1 MNSARNTVAGLAF
14 PVADARQRRWS
25 PKPLVRLAL
34 AIDGAALLALLAFP
48 PHWRAVLLVVLGNH
62 LLLGSIGMWP
72 RSRLID
78 HNIVRLPA
86 AARTRGEVSL
96 TFDDGPDPAVTPQV
110 LDLLDRHGAKASFFF
125 PALQAAA
132 HPGLVQEVI
141 RRGHSV
147 ENHSYRHANSF
158 ACYGWGRLC
167 RELQTSQRLIADLAG
182 RAPEFFRAPM
192 GLRSPLLDPVLALA
206 GLRQVSWTRRGYD
219 SVCGVSGKVLRRLTR
234 GLAAGDILLLHDG
247 RAARAPSGEPVVLI
261 VLPELLGQL
270 AQSGLKSVSLP
281 MAFHSNQA
289 IN

>member
-1 MNSARNTVAGLAF
+1 MSSARTTLAGIAF
-14 PVADARQRRWS
+14 PEAAAGQRRWT

-34 AIDGAALLALLAFP
+34 AVDCAALLALLAFP
-48 PHWRAVLLVVLGNH
+48 PHWRAVLLVLFGNH
-62 LLLGSIGMWP
+62 LWLGSIGMWP

-78 HNIVRLPA
+78 RNIVRLPA
-86 AARTRGEVSL
+86 AARQRGEVSL

-125 PALQAAA
+125 PALRAAA
-132 HPGLVQEVI
+132 HPALVQEVI

-158 ACYGWGRLC
+158 ACYGWGRLR
-167 RELQTSQRLIADLAG
+167 RELRSSQGLIAGLAG

-219 SVCGVSGKVLRRLTR
+219 SVCGVSGKVLRRLVH

-247 RAARAPSGEPVVLI
+247 RAARAPCGEPVVLI
-261 VLPELLGQL
+261 VLPQLLGQI

-281 MAFHSNQA
+281 MAFQN
-289 IN
+289 N

>member
-1 MNSARNTVAGLAF
+1 MNSARNTIAGMDF
-14 PVADARQRRWS
+14 PGAAARPRRWS

-34 AIDGAALLALLAFP
+34 AIDDAALLALLAFP
-48 PHWRAVLLVVLGNH
+48 PHWRAILLLVLGNH

-78 HNIVRLPA
+78 RNIVRLPA

-110 LDLLDRHGAKASFFF
+110 LDLLDRHDAKASFFF
-125 PALQAAA
+125 PALRAAA
-132 HPGLVQEVI
+132 HPALVLEVI

-158 ACYGWGRLC
+158 ACYGWSRLR
-167 RELQTSQRLIADLAG
+167 RELQTSQQLIADLAG

-192 GLRSPLLDPVLALA
+192 GLRSPLLDPVLALT

-219 SVCGVSGKVLRRLTR
+219 SVCGVSGKVLQRLTR

-261 VLPELLGQL
+261 VLPELLGQI

-281 MAFHSNQA
+281 MAFQSNQA
-289 IN
+289 NN